1 MSLYRN
7 IYNGV
12 DLDSIFATRVTA
24 PTSAVGFRNADGQD
38 LSLRYEKAN
47 AAPPTSNVGYRGPD
61 GRDLSLWFTTDATGG
76 LSIGVTANNVSYNNG
91 LSSSPPQRT
100 MQAGASATATGGTG
114 TYTYTWSIESTSN
127 ISSVSLSTTSGNN
140 TTITG
145 TVFMNTPGYVTVKC
159 TVSDGV
165 TTKSSTG
172 TSEFYY
178 YNEL

>member
-47 AAPPTSNVGYRGPD
+47 TAPPTSNVGYRGPD

-91 LSSSPPQRT
+91 LSNLPAQRT
-100 MQAGASATATGGTG
+100 MSAGAIAAATGGTG

-127 ISSVSLSTTSGNN
+127 ISSVSLSTTSGNS

-145 TVFMNTPGYVTVKC
+145 TVSINMPGYVTVKC

-172 TSEFYY
+172 TSEFNY
-178 YNEL
+178 YNEV

>member
-12 DLDSIFATRVTA
+12 DLDSIFASRVTA

-91 LSSSPPQRT
+91 QSISPPQRAL
-100 MQAGASATATGGTG
+100 QAGASASASGGTG
-114 TYTYTWSIESTSN
+114 TYSYTWSIESVSN
-127 ISSVSLSTTSGNN
+127 VTNVSLSTTTGSS

-145 TVFMNTPGYVTVKC
+145 TAFMNTPGYVTVKC

-165 TTKSSTG
+165 TTKSATG
-172 TSEFYY
+172 TSEFNY
-178 YNEL
+178 YNEV